1 MASLLTW
8 RKWTPPRV
16 IFFDFLPVSLH
27 LLSTFCVALQSV
39 FTAHPLSQEA
49 RLPFKVLPSPF
60 LSAGSGA
67 FVGLIGSCF
76 VFSSPLVFPSLCR
89 LFSFSLIKPSICL
102 HPEVSW
108 PRVSRWLLYYFCLSS
123 SSAFEEESSV
133 LACLHA
139 STHFNTFPLL
149 LLVY

>member
-1 MASLLTW
+1 MTTLLTW
-8 RKWTPPRV
+8 RKLTPPRV
-16 IFFDFLPVSLH
+16 IFFNFLPVSL
-27 LLSTFCVALQSV
+27 
-39 FTAHPLSQEA
+39 
-49 RLPFKVLPSPF
+49 RLPSRFCGAHLPIPRLRKPTFIFKVLPSSL

-67 FVGLIGSCF
+67 SVGLIRACL

-89 LFSFSLIKPSICL
+89 LLSFSLIKPSVCL
-102 HPEVSW
+102 HPEVSL
-108 PRVSRWLLYYFCLSS
+108 PRPSRCLLDYSLSY

-133 LACLHA
+133 LACFHA